1 MRPTMRRALTY
12 SLLFAGV
19 FVATVWIRLA
29 QRDAPAP
36 AASAAERADT
46 GGTRAPAA
54 APAPVIAPSA
64 PEVTPAAGA
73 PTDEDPRDAIAG
85 DEYPVSERYGAE
97 PTPSAPGPRA
107 SGAPELRPP
116 PPAPPRFDP
125 AADAQRDEIAGDVY
139 PGAPGNGEPG
149 NVP

>member
-36 AASAAERADT
+36 AAAERADT
-46 GGTRAPAA
+46 GDTRAPAA
-54 APAPVIAPSA
+54 APAPVTAPSA
-64 PEVTPAAGA
+64 PEVAPAAGA
-73 PTDEDPRDAIAG
+73 SADEDPRDAIAG
-85 DEYPVSERYGAE
+85 DEYPVSERYGAQA
-97 PTPSAPGPRA
+97 TPPAPGPRA
-107 SGAPELRPP
+107 GGAPELRPA

-139 PGAPGNGEPG
+139 PKAPGNAAPG